1 MRPLILKMEMS
12 LDGFVG
18 HADEKPGWPVD
29 YYDDEMSAY
38 MLDLIGSVG
47 VHAMG
52 RGAYEEMAPYWQ
64 SSTEAFA
71 KPMNEIPKAVF
82 SRTMTEATWPEST
95 IYRDIAGGMAELKAQ
110 DGGPVITYGGAT
122 FAQEVTRL
130 GLVDEYRINVH
141 PIAFGTGYRL
151 FGGPVDL
158 ELRDVRRFSGG
169 SVAYTY
175 TPR

>member
-12 LDGFVG
+12 IDGFVG
-18 HADEKPGWPVD
+18 QPDEQPGWPVD
-29 YYDDEMSAY
+29 YYDDELSAL

-64 SSTEAFA
+64 ASTEPFA
-71 KPMNEIPKAVF
+71 RPMNDIPKAVF
-82 SRTMTEATWPEST
+82 SRTLTEATWPEST
-95 IYRDIAGGMAELKAQ
+95 IYRDIASGMAELKSQ
-110 DGGPVITYGGAT
+110 EGGPVITYGGAT
-122 FAQEVTRL
+122 FAQELTRL

-141 PIAFGTGYRL
+141 PFAFGSGFRL
-151 FGGPVDL
+151 FGGPVAL
-158 ELRDVRRFSGG
+158 ELQDVRRFTTG